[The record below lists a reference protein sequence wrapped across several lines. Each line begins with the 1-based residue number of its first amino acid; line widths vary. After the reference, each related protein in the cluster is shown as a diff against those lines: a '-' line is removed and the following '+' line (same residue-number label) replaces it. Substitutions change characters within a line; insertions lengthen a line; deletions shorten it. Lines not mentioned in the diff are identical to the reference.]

1 MTLMQ
6 KSQSQDLRFKFY
18 HRLDEIYHQF
28 LDELAQTDFGDG
40 EMGRIAQTVMLS
52 RQEALKYL
60 VPLEEMNIYYEK
72 YPQEEQ

>member
-6 KSQSQDLRFKFY
+6 KSQSQDLRFEFY

-28 LDELAQTDFGDG
+28 LDELAQTDLGDG

-60 VPLEEMNIYYEK
+60 VSLDEMNAYYEK